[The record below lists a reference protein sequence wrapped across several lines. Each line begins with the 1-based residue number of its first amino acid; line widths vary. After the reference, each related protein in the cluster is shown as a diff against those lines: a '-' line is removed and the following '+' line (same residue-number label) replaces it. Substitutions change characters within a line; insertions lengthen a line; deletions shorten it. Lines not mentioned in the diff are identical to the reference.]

1 MEALIQGKL
10 VGPLP
15 AKERTAVS
23 LFDDLALVEEEMA
36 RCMKC
41 GNCQAVCPLY
51 KETLEETAVARGKIQ
66 LAYAYLKGEIPATN
80 ILAEKLLFCLT
91 CMACVANCPS
101 GVRVDTVVLAARA
114 AMVREKGL
122 PWVKKIIFQGLKRPW
137 LFDTA
142 LKTGRSL
149 QPLALRY
156 RPEIQR
162 CHPRFPI
169 GLELRRVLPPLAKR
183 TLKEEF
189 PEVIRPVKPRAR
201 AAFFTGCLENYI
213 YTDIG
218 RAVVNV
224 LLVNDIEVIIPR
236 DQHCCGIPVLV
247 HGDVPTVREM
257 AASNLQIF
265 QRYNFDYL
273 VVACATCGE
282 AWKHFYPQLLA
293 NSFQGA
299 AARVTAA
306 RARDINELLLEIDY
320 RRPAAGLP
328 LKVTYHDPC
337 HLVRGQGIS
346 NEPRQ
351 VLRSIPGLEFQ
362 EMKNAGRCCGG
373 AGSFSLTNYNISMQ
387 VQAHKVAAI
396 KATGADTVV
405 TGCPAC
411 RMQLEDGLAQA
422 GFSPRV
428 LHVVQLLEQAYARS
442 EVRSERRE
450 VG

>member
-1 MEALIQGKL
+1 
-10 VGPLP
+10 
-15 AKERTAVS
+15 
-23 LFDDLALVEEEMA
+23 MA

-51 KETLEETAVARGKIQ
+51 KETLREAAVARGKVQ
-66 LAYAYLKGEIPATN
+66 LAYAYLKGELRATHR
-80 ILAEKLLFCLT
+80 LAEKLLFCLT

-101 GVRVDTVVLAARA
+101 GVRIDTVVLAARA

-122 PWVKKIIFQGLKRPW
+122 PWVKKVIFQGLKRPL

-142 LKTGRSL
+142 LKTGRRF

-156 RPEIQR
+156 RPDIQR
-162 CHPRFPI
+162 CQPRFPI
-169 GLELRRVLPPLAKR
+169 GLELRRVLPPLARR

-189 PEVIRPVKPRAR
+189 PGVARPVKPRAR

-224 LLVNDIEVIIPR
+224 LLANDIEVVIPG
-236 DQHCCGIPVLV
+236 DQHCCGVPVLF
-247 HGDVPTVREM
+247 HGDAVTFKEM
-257 AASNLQIF
+257 AASNLHVF
-265 QRYNFDYL
+265 QGYNFDYL

-282 AWKHFYPQLLA
+282 AWKHFYPQVFVDSSGGEIA
-293 NSFQGA
+293 RNM
-299 AARVTAA
+299 AART
-306 RARDINELLLEIDY
+306 RDINELLLEIDF
-320 RRPAAGLP
+320 RRPAAVLP
-328 LKVTYHDPC
+328 FEVTYHDPC

-346 NEPRQ
+346 REPRQ
-351 VLRSIPGLEFQ
+351 VLRSIPGLELR
-362 EMKNAGRCCGG
+362 EMKNAGCCCGG
-373 AGSFSLTNYNISMQ
+373 AGSFSLTHYDMSMR

-396 KATGADTVV
+396 KDTGVDTVV
-405 TGCPAC
+405 TACPAC

-422 GFSPRV
+422 GLPLRV
-428 LHVVQLLEQAYARS
+428 FHVVQLLEQAYAGS
-442 EVRSERRE
+442 EAGRDGLE

>member
-1 MEALIQGKL
+1 M
-10 VGPLP
+10 
-15 AKERTAVS
+15 S
-23 LFDDLALVEEEMA
+23 YFDDLTLVEEEMVK
-36 RCMKC
+36 CMKC

-51 KETLEETAVARGKIQ
+51 KETLREAAVARGKVQ
-66 LAYAYLKGEIPATN
+66 LTYAYLHGEIPASHS
-80 ILAEKLLFCLT
+80 LAEKLLFCLT

-101 GVRVDTVVLAARA
+101 GVRVDQVVLAARA

-122 PWVKKIIFQGLKRPW
+122 PWLKKVIFQGLKRPW

-142 LKTGRSL
+142 LKTGRHFQS
-149 QPLALRY
+149 LALRY

-189 PEVIRPVKPRAR
+189 PVVNRPAQPRAR

-224 LLVNDIEVIIPR
+224 LLANDIEVIIPR
-236 DQHCCGIPVLV
+236 EQHCCGIPTLV
-247 HGDVPTVREM
+247 HGDVATAQEM
-257 AASNLQIF
+257 AVSNLQIF
-265 QRYNFDYL
+265 QGYKFDYL
-273 VVACATCGE
+273 VTACATCGE
-282 AWKHFYPQLLA
+282 AWKEFYPRLLDKDP
-293 NSFQGA
+293 QGA
-299 AARVTAA
+299 AAREMAGRT
-306 RARDINELLLEIDY
+306 RDINELLVEIDY
-320 RRPAAGLP
+320 RRPEGSLP
-328 LKVTYHDPC
+328 LQVTYHDPC

-346 NEPRQ
+346 RQPRQ
-351 VLRSIPGLEFQ
+351 ILRSIPGVELI
-362 EMKNAGRCCGG
+362 EMKNADRCCGS
-373 AGSFSLTNYNISMQ
+373 AGSFSLTNYDMSMQ

-396 KATGADTVV
+396 KATGAGTVV
-405 TGCPAC
+405 TSCPAC

-422 GFSPRV
+422 GLPPRV
-428 LHVVQLLEQAYARS
+428 LHVVQVLEQAYGLQ
-442 EVRSERRE
+442 EVRGERLE

>member
-1 MEALIQGKL
+1 MN
-10 VGPLP
+10 P
-15 AKERTAVS
+15 
-23 LFDDLALVEEEMA
+23 FDDLALVEEEMA
-36 RCMKC
+36 KCMKC

-51 KETLEETAVARGKIQ
+51 KETLREAAVARGKVQ
-66 LAYAYLKGEIPATN
+66 LAYAYLKGELPATHS
-80 ILAEKLLFCLT
+80 LAGKLLFCLT

-101 GVRVDTVVLAARA
+101 GVRVDMVVLAARA

-122 PWVKKIIFQGLKRPW
+122 PWVKKVIFQGLKRPW

-142 LKTGRSL
+142 LKTGRRFQS
-149 QPLALRY
+149 LALRY

-162 CHPRFPI
+162 CNPRFPI
-169 GLELRRVLPPLAKR
+169 GLELRRVLPPLARK
-183 TLKEEF
+183 TLREEF
-189 PEVIRPVKPRAR
+189 PEVMQPVKARAR

-213 YTDIG
+213 YTDTG

-224 LLVNDIEVIIPR
+224 LLANDVEVIIPR
-236 DQHCCGIPVLV
+236 DQHCCGIPTLV
-247 HGDVPTVREM
+247 HGDVPTAREM

-282 AWKHFYPQLLA
+282 AWKHFYPQLLEH
-293 NSFQGA
+293 SPQGA
-299 AARVTAA
+299 AARVMAA
-306 RARDINELLLEIDY
+306 RARDINELLVQLDY

-346 NEPRQ
+346 KEPRQ
-351 VLRSIPGLEFQ
+351 ILRSIPGLEFR
-362 EMKNAGRCCGG
+362 EMKNADRCCGN
-373 AGSFSLTNYNISMQ
+373 AGSFSLTNYDMSMQ

-396 KATGADTVV
+396 KATGVDTVV
-405 TGCPAC
+405 TSCPAC

-422 GFSPRV
+422 GLSPRV
-428 LHVVQLLEQAYARS
+428 LHVVQVLEQAYEKTGVGSRMS
-442 EVRSERRE
+442 EV
-450 VG
+450 G